1 MITETQKFVSE
12 QTQDLAARARKFGKG
27 SVKSARAVVEDSAE
41 GLKQLKSPVRAIA
54 RAGVKL
60 AAVSQ
65 TAVTNLI
72 ELESRMLTDALTDVS
87 SRLTKV
93 AHADNVVDLVRD
105 QATTLRSTG
114 ERIVGDATRA
124 VEIVT
129 DAGQDIRKLA
139 THTYKSVVTA
149 GEGTP
154 AKRKAKAKA
163 KTTAKAKTRV
173 KAKRAVR
180 KSAAAKPVARKA
192 VVRRR
197 RKVAKP
203 IPVSSWAM

>member
-72 ELESRMLTDALTDVS
+72 ELESRMLTDALTDAS

-114 ERIVGDATRA
+114 ERIVDDATRA

-139 THTYKSVVTA
+139 THTYKSVVTT

-163 KTTAKAKTRV
+163 KTTV

-180 KSAAAKPVARKA
+180 KSAAAKPVASKA

-203 IPVSSWAM
+203 IPASSWAM